1 MNDSTFSSL
10 PTGQPHRRS
19 MWRRLLPL
27 VVAATVLVAGI
38 MVTFRSPLAR
48 AAGRAQLTA
57 GKFNLSNLQELSV
70 ASDRV
75 KLRVESDAPMPET
88 LRSARVIS
96 EYDSF
101 RVVEVSEREAAQ
113 LADAPGVTQRND
125 FNYVYLNAVEI
136 NTTSPAAQSLRG
148 QQELV
153 DGVGMRL
160 VQFAGPIQPGWVRML
175 EATGVQIVTPIPS
188 NAYLV
193 YGNAKSFAA
202 LDAWMQRTEVVQW
215 DSPFYGLF
223 KVHPSAIPGSK
234 QYIDT
239 NGEYQVQLFNDQQ
252 GNRGTFELL
261 REIGARQIAGSQAW
275 GPYVNLFI
283 KMSPDYLADVA
294 NRPDVVSIHP
304 KTEVKKLDERQNMIV
319 AGNITGNTPNP
330 GNYLAL
336 LASWGFTQAQFN
348 ASGFVVDVTDDGA
361 DRNPTG
367 ANPGTVPVNS
377 NAGPVPAR
385 HFCLW
390 EGGVPGGTSRFIY
403 KGVWSSLGLGS
414 DGGQG
419 FSGHGQLNMSIVG
432 GFVPDSFD
440 PGGTRVHRDPQ
451 GFRYGLGVA
460 PFVRLANSVIF
471 DPDFTFPDIGKMLA
485 AGYNSGT
492 RISSNSWGGG
502 APLGS
507 YSPVA
512 QTYDARTRDVD
523 ANPSNGNQ
531 QLVVVFAA
539 GNSGTSGISVPG
551 TAKNVI
557 TVGAAENVHSH
568 ATANGGN
575 NNNPAGNDGC
585 GIGDT
590 VADSA
595 NDMAS
600 FSSRGP
606 CADGRRKPDIVAPGT
621 HVTGMTYVAAGAD
634 PTAPP
639 NNLGAADPDFRADG
653 VCALPGGGTAGSP
666 NNFFPFSPPQRWYTT
681 SSGTSHSC
689 PAVAG
694 GAALVY
700 QQFINNPA
708 YIAAHRTPL
717 GSAPPSPAM
726 VKAYLMNTARYMTGT
741 GANDTLWSNSQG
753 MGMMNLGTAFN
764 GVQRII
770 RDQVPADRFTATGQE
785 RVFTGTVVNGTA
797 PFRVT
802 LAWTDAPGPTI
813 GNAYLNDLD
822 LEVTIGGNTYRG
834 NVFSG
839 ANSVTG
845 GTADFRNNV
854 ESVFLPPF
862 PAGTPFIVRVRA
874 ANIVAQAD
882 PTVFGN
888 NQDFALVVHN
898 GQPAANLPI
907 ISVTS
912 AALTAESC
920 SPNNGVPDQN
930 ETVTYNITLRN
941 DGTASTNGNLIATLG
956 LGGGVGTVISPP
968 QNYGTLPVG
977 ASATRPFTFT
987 VNGLCG
993 TGLTLTFNL
1002 SDGNVSLGSVTFSTQ
1017 IGTPNNV
1024 LTQNFDTVTPPALP
1038 PGWTATNA
1046 SGPTPLWET
1055 STSTPDTPPNCAF
1068 VDNPGVVSDKR
1079 LDTPPI
1085 NLTTNQARL
1094 TFRNNFNFEFGW
1106 DGGVLEISI
1115 NGGPFQDILAAGGSF
1130 VIGGYNR
1137 TLNSSPNPLAG
1148 RQAWTGNSGG
1158 YIITTVN
1165 LPGSGPRTVVLRF
1178 RMGSDN
1184 FVSAP
1189 GWRIDTL
1196 VVQDGFQC
1204 CGIVTPPNVTFTGQT
1219 TTELP
1224 GTLNSDGDGFFEPC
1238 ETLRSNITVTN
1249 VGGTTATGV
1258 NVTITSPTSGVTIV
1272 SGSASLGSLAPS
1284 ASATGSVTFRLLPT
1298 FVPGTTV
1305 TINVSITFG
1314 PSGGPNTASYTVPT
1328 SCPLTPGGTF
1338 TFSNPA
1344 PITIPASG
1352 TSGPAAPYPSTINVS
1367 GLTGVVTKVTV
1378 TLNGFTHT
1386 FPDDVD
1392 VLLVGPGGQQCILM
1406 SDAGG
1411 AAGVSGVNLT
1421 FDDAAA
1427 VSLPDSTLITS
1438 GTYRPTNHP
1447 PNPDTFPPP
1456 GPGSV
1461 TQPPNPPLSVFNGT
1475 NPNGT
1480 WSLFVVDD
1488 ATLDTGNINGGWS
1501 ITIQT
1506 GTLNCFTTACL
1517 TNVNPQVQMLIY
1529 PSATTA
1535 LFGCPGYPLQ
1545 ATLVGLLTNIGA
1557 APLSN
1562 IAIQVRGLG
1571 FPDFTNPNAVIL
1583 AWPNPHRLASADDHA
1598 GPCAYTGGQAG
1609 SIQTTL
1615 NGQPPI
1621 GSGTPISSLAPGQ
1634 STSIFF
1640 LVHMPSTGPIRLLV
1654 DVLAI
1659 VGPVSTTESVE
1670 TQRQVIRTMAIDVVP
1685 DVNGKLVA
1693 RVISD
1698 EPATP
1703 KAGSGEDATVTT
1715 PARTPVA
1722 AAPGRRR

>member
-1 MNDSTFSSL
+1 MNDITSSP
-10 PTGQPHRRS
+10 PTERPRRRPA
-19 MWRRLLPL
+19 WRRLLPL

-38 MVTFRSPLAR
+38 AVTFRAPLTR

-57 GKFNLSNLQELSV
+57 GTFNLSNLRELSV
-70 ASDRV
+70 AGNRA
-75 KLRVESDAPMPET
+75 KLRVESDAPATEAM
-88 LRSARVIS
+88 RSAKVIS
-96 EYDSF
+96 EYEGF
-101 RVVEVSEREAAQ
+101 RVIEVSEQEAAR
-113 LADAPGVTQRND
+113 LADQPGVTQRND

-160 VQFAGPIQPGWVRML
+160 VQFAGPIQPAWVRML
-175 EATGVQIVTPIPS
+175 EATGVQIVTAVPS

-193 YGNAKSFAA
+193 YGNSKSLAA
-202 LDAWMQRTEVVQW
+202 LSALAQRTEAVQW

-239 NGEYQVQLFNDQQ
+239 NGEYQVQLFADQQ

-261 REIGARQIAGSQAW
+261 REIGARQLGETQAW

-304 KTEVKKLDERQNMIV
+304 NVEVKKLDERQNMIV
-319 AGNITGNTPNP
+319 AGNITGNVPNP
-330 GNYLAL
+330 GNYFSL
-336 LASWGFTQAQFN
+336 LSSWGFTQAQFN
-348 ASGFVVDVTDDGA
+348 SSGFVVDVTDDGA

-367 ANPGTVPVNS
+367 ADPGTVPSGS

-385 HFCLW
+385 HFSLW
-390 EGGVPGGTSRFIY
+390 QSGVLGGTSRFIY
-403 KGVWSSLGLGS
+403 KGIWNSPGTDGGLGF
-414 DGGQG
+414 D
-419 FSGHGQLNMSIVG
+419 GHGQLNMSIVG

-440 PGGTRVHRDPQ
+440 PGGTRIHRDPQ

-460 PFVRLANSVIF
+460 PFVRMANSVIF
-471 DPDFTFPDIGKMLA
+471 DPDFTFPNYNNMLA
-485 AGYNSGT
+485 AGYNSGA
-492 RISSNSWGGG
+492 RITSNSWGSLILGG
-502 APLGS
+502 VYNVNS
-507 YSPVA
+507 
-512 QTYDARTRDVD
+512 QTYDARTRDADTVT
-523 ANPSNGNQ
+523 AGNQ
-531 QLVVVFAA
+531 QLAMVFAA
-539 GNSGTSGISVPG
+539 GNEGPGAQTVLPPG

-568 ATANGGN
+568 STANGGN
-575 NNNPAGNDGC
+575 NAAGNDRC
-585 GIGDT
+585 GIPDT
-590 VADSA
+590 GADSA
-595 NDMAS
+595 NDMIG

-606 CADGRRKPDIVAPGT
+606 CQDGRRKPDIVAPGT

-639 NNLGAADPDFRADG
+639 NNLGAADPNFRASG

-666 NNFFPFSPPQRWYTT
+666 NNFFPFSPAQRWYTT

-708 YIAAHRTPL
+708 YIGAHRTPS

-726 VKAYLMNTARYMTGT
+726 LKAYLMNTTRYMTGT

-764 GVQRII
+764 SVQRII

-802 LAWTDAPGPTI
+802 LGWTDKEGPTI

-822 LEVTIGGNTYRG
+822 LEVTIGSNTYRG

-862 PAGTPFIVRVRA
+862 PAGTPFLVRVRA
-874 ANIVAQAD
+874 ANIIAQAD
-882 PTVFGN
+882 PTVSGN

-898 GQPAANLPI
+898 GQPATLPVI
-907 ISVTS
+907 TGVS
-912 AALTAESC
+912 ATLTAESC
-920 SPNNGVPDQN
+920 APNNGVPDQN
-930 ETVTYNITLRN
+930 ETVTYSITLRN
-941 DGTASTNGNLIATLG
+941 DGTASTNGNLIATLVP
-956 LGGGVGTVISPP
+956 GGGVGTIGGTNP
-968 QNYGTLPVG
+968 QNYGVLGIG
-977 ASATRPFTFT
+977 ASATRAFTFT

-993 TGLTLTFNL
+993 TTLTMTLNL
-1002 SDGNVSLGSVTFSTQ
+1002 SDSNGSLGTATFSFQ

-1038 PGWTATNA
+1038 AGWTATNA
-1046 SGPTPLWET
+1046 SGPSPLWVT
-1055 STSTPDTPPNCAF
+1055 SNVTPDTAPNCAF
-1068 VDNPGVVSDKR
+1068 VDNPAVVSDKR

-1094 TFRNNFNFEFGW
+1094 TFRNFYNTENLW

-1130 VIGGYNR
+1130 VTGGYNA
-1137 TLNSSPNPLAG
+1137 TLNGGSPIGG

-1158 YIITTVN
+1158 YITTTVN
-1165 LPGSGPRTVVLRF
+1165 LPGSGSRTVILRF
-1178 RMGSDN
+1178 RMGSD
-1184 FVSAP
+1184 SIIGAP

-1196 VVQDGFQC
+1196 TVQDGFQC
-1204 CGIVTPPNVTFTGQT
+1204 CGIVTAPNVTFTGQT

-1249 VGGTTATGV
+1249 VGGSPATTAIA
-1258 NVTITSPTSGVTIV
+1258 TITSPTTGVTIV
-1272 SGSASLGSLAPS
+1272 NGSTANLGPLAPGG
-1284 ASATGSVTFRLLPT
+1284 SATGNVTFKLLPT

-1305 TINVSITFG
+1305 TINVSVAFG
-1314 PSGGPNTASYTVPT
+1314 PGGPSPSTASYTVAT
-1328 SCPLTPGGTF
+1328 GCPLTPGGTF
-1338 TFSNPA
+1338 TFSNSA
-1344 PITIPASG
+1344 PITIPSLG
-1352 TSGPAAPYPSTINVS
+1352 TATPYPSTINVS
-1367 GLTGVVTKVTV
+1367 GITAPITKVTV
-1378 TLNGFTHT
+1378 TINNFNHT
-1386 FPDDVD
+1386 WPNDVG
-1392 VLLVGPGGQQCILM
+1392 VALRGPGGQICVLFNNAI
-1406 SDAGG
+1406 GG
-1411 AAGVSGVNLT
+1411 SGGVTNRTYT
-1421 FDDAAA
+1421 FDQTAPP
-1427 VSLPDSTLITS
+1427 LPLTGFPPS
-1438 GTYRPTNHP
+1438 GTYS
-1447 PNPDTFPPP
+1447 PNNNGGSRTFAAPLPPP
-1456 GPGSV
+1456 PYNS
-1461 TQPPNPPLSVFNGT
+1461 NLNIFNGLSGASV
-1475 NPNGT
+1475 NGT
-1480 WSLFVVDD
+1480 WELFVQDFVGGD
-1488 ATLDTGNINGGWS
+1488 AGNINGGWS

-1545 ATLVGLLTNIGA
+1545 ATLAGLLTNIGA

-1562 IAIQVRGLG
+1562 IAIQVKGLG

-1583 AWPNPHRLASADDHA
+1583 ASPNPHRLASADDYF
-1598 GPCAYTGGQAG
+1598 GPCAFTGGQAG

-1634 STSIFF
+1634 STNIFF
-1640 LVHMPSTGPIRLLV
+1640 RVYMPSTGPVRLLV

-1670 TQRQVIRTMAIDVVP
+1670 NQRQVIRTMVVEVSP
-1685 DVNGKLVA
+1685 DANGKMVA

-1698 EPATP
+1698 EPVTP
-1703 KAGSGEDATVTT
+1703 KATSGEDATATT
-1715 PARTPVA
+1715 PARTPVVM
-1722 AAPGRRR
+1722 APGRRR

>member
-1 MNDSTFSSL
+1 MNDITSSP
-10 PTGQPHRRS
+10 PTERPRRRPA
-19 MWRRLLPL
+19 WRRLLPL

-38 MVTFRSPLAR
+38 AVTFRAPLTH

-57 GKFNLSNLQELSV
+57 GTFNLSNLRELSV
-70 ASDRV
+70 AGNRA
-75 KLRVESDAPMPET
+75 KLRVESDAPATEAM
-88 LRSARVIS
+88 RSAKVIS
-96 EYDSF
+96 EYEGF
-101 RVVEVSEREAAQ
+101 RVIEVSEQEAAR
-113 LADAPGVTQRND
+113 LADQPGVTQRND

-160 VQFAGPIQPGWVRML
+160 VQFAGPIQPAWVRML
-175 EATGVQIVTPIPS
+175 EATGVQIVTAVPS

-193 YGNAKSFAA
+193 YGNSKSLAA
-202 LDAWMQRTEVVQW
+202 LSALAQRTEAVQW

-239 NGEYQVQLFNDQQ
+239 NGEYQVQLFADQQ

-261 REIGARQIAGSQAW
+261 REIGARQIAETQAW

-304 KTEVKKLDERQNMIV
+304 NVEVKKLDERQNMIV
-319 AGNITGNTPNP
+319 AGNITGNNPNP
-330 GNYLAL
+330 GNYFSL
-336 LASWGFTQAQFN
+336 LSSWGFTQAQFN
-348 ASGFVVDVTDDGA
+348 SSGFVVDVTDDGA

-367 ANPGTVPVNS
+367 ADPGTVPVNS

-385 HFCLW
+385 HFSLW
-390 EGGVPGGTSRFIY
+390 ESGVLGGTSRFIY
-403 KGVWSSLGLGS
+403 KGIWSSAGT

-440 PGGTRVHRDPQ
+440 PGGTRIHRDPQ

-460 PFVRLANSVIF
+460 PFVRMANSVIF
-471 DPDFTFPDIGKMLA
+471 DPSFRSPNFNNMLA
-485 AGYNSGT
+485 AGYAGGT
-492 RISSNSWGGG
+492 RISSNSWGAAVGG
-502 APLGS
+502 AYNANS
-507 YSPVA
+507 
-512 QTYDARTRDVD
+512 QTYDARTRDAD
-523 ANPSNGNQ
+523 TGTAGNQ
-531 QLVVVFAA
+531 QLAMVFAA
-539 GNSGTSGISVPG
+539 GNSGPG
-551 TAKNVI
+551 ATTIGAPATGKNVI

-568 ATANGGN
+568 ATANGGDN
-575 NNNPAGNDGC
+575 AAGNDGC
-585 GIGDT
+585 SVPDT
-590 VADSA
+590 GADSA
-595 NDMAS
+595 NDMIG

-606 CADGRRKPDIVAPGT
+606 CQDGRRKPDIVAPGT
-621 HVTGMTYVAAGAD
+621 HVTGIAYVAVGSN
-634 PTAPP
+634 PVSPP
-639 NNLGAADPDFRADG
+639 DNPGAADPGFRADG
-653 VCALPGGGTAGSP
+653 VCALPA
-666 NNFFPFSPPQRWYTT
+666 NNHFPVGQFWYTT

-708 YIAAHRTPL
+708 YIGAHRTPS

-726 VKAYLMNTARYMTGT
+726 LKAYLMNTTRYMTGT

-753 MGMMNLGTAFN
+753 MGMMNLGTSFN

-785 RVFTGTVVNGTA
+785 RVFVGQVVSGTA

-802 LAWTDAPGPTI
+802 LGWTDAPGSTV

-854 ESVFLPPF
+854 ENVFLPPF
-862 PAGTPFIVRVRA
+862 PAGTPFLVRVRA
-874 ANIVAQAD
+874 ANIIAQAD
-882 PTVFGN
+882 PTASGN

-898 GQPAANLPI
+898 GQPATIPI
-907 ISVTS
+907 ITGVS
-912 AALTAESC
+912 ATLTAESC
-920 SPNNGVPDQN
+920 APSNGVPDQN
-930 ETVTYNITLRN
+930 ETVTYSITLQN
-941 DGTASTNGNLIATLG
+941 NGTAPTNGNLIATLVP
-956 LGGGVGTVISPP
+956 GGGVGTIGGTNP
-968 QNYGTLPVG
+968 QNYGTLGIG
-977 ASATRPFTFT
+977 ASATRAFTFT

-993 TGLTLTFNL
+993 TTLTMTLNL
-1002 SDGNVSLGSVTFSTQ
+1002 SDGSGSLGTATFSFQ

-1038 PGWTATNA
+1038 AGWTATNA
-1046 SGPTPLWET
+1046 SGPAPLWVT
-1055 STSTPDTPPNCAF
+1055 SNVTPDTAPNCAF
-1068 VDNPGVVSDKR
+1068 VDDPPTVSDKR

-1094 TFRNNFNFEFGW
+1094 TFRNNFSFEAPNF

-1130 VIGGYNR
+1130 VTGGYNG
-1137 TLNSSPNPLAG
+1137 TVSTCCSNPIGG
-1148 RQAWTGNSGG
+1148 RQAWIGSSGG
-1158 YIITTVN
+1158 YITTTVN

-1178 RMGSDN
+1178 RMGSDTV
-1184 FVSAP
+1184 FSAP

-1196 VVQDGFQC
+1196 TVQDGFQC
-1204 CGIVTPPNVTFTGQT
+1204 CGIVTAPNVTFTGQT

-1238 ETLRSNITVTN
+1238 ETLQSAITVTN
-1249 VGGTTATGV
+1249 VGGSTATTAIA
-1258 NVTITSPTSGVTIV
+1258 TITSPTPGVTIV
-1272 SGSASLGSLAPS
+1272 SGSTANLGPLAPGG
-1284 ASATGSVTFRLLPT
+1284 SATGNVTFKLLPT

-1305 TINVSITFG
+1305 TINVSVAFG
-1314 PSGGPNTASYTVPT
+1314 PGGPSPSTSGYTVAT
-1328 SCPLTPGGTF
+1328 GCPLTPGGTF

-1344 PITIPASG
+1344 PITIPSSG
-1352 TSGPAAPYPSTINVS
+1352 TVGPAAPYPSTINVS
-1367 GLTGVVTKVTV
+1367 GITAAITKVTV
-1378 TLNGFTHT
+1378 TINNFNHT
-1386 FPDDVD
+1386 WPSDVG
-1392 VLLVGPGGQQCILM
+1392 VALRGPGGQICVLFNAAI
-1406 SDAGG
+1406 GG
-1411 AAGVSGVNLT
+1411 SGGVTNRTYT
-1421 FDDAAA
+1421 FDQTAPP
-1427 VSLPDSTLITS
+1427 LPTTGFPPS
-1438 GTYRPTNHP
+1438 GTYS
-1447 PNPDTFPPP
+1447 PNNNGGSRTFAAPLPPP
-1456 GPGSV
+1456 PYNS
-1461 TQPPNPPLSVFNGT
+1461 NLNIFNGLSGASV
-1475 NPNGT
+1475 NGT
-1480 WSLFVVDD
+1480 WELFVQDFVSGD
-1488 ATLDTGNINGGWS
+1488 AGNINGGWS
-1501 ITIQT
+1501 MTIET

-1529 PSATTA
+1529 PSATA
-1535 LFGCPGYPLQ
+1535 AIFGCPGYPFRGIL
-1545 ATLVGLLTNIGA
+1545 AGLLTNTGA
-1557 APLSN
+1557 APLSS

-1583 AWPNPHRLASADDHA
+1583 ASPNPHRLASADDYA
-1598 GPCAYTGGQAG
+1598 GPCAFTGGQAG

-1621 GSGTPISSLAPGQ
+1621 GSGTPIGSLAPGQ
-1634 STSIFF
+1634 STNIFF
-1640 LVHMPSTGPIRLLV
+1640 RVHMPSTGTMRMLV

-1670 TQRQVIRTMAIDVVP
+1670 NQRQVVRTLVVEVSP
-1685 DVNGKLVA
+1685 DMNGKLTA

-1703 KAGSGEDATVTT
+1703 KATSGEDATATT
-1715 PARTPVA
+1715 PTRTPVV

>member
-1 MNDSTFSSL
+1 MNDITSSP
-10 PTGQPHRRS
+10 PTERPRRRPA
-19 MWRRLLPL
+19 WRRLLPL

-38 MVTFRSPLAR
+38 AVTFRAPLTR

-57 GKFNLSNLQELSV
+57 GTFNLSNLRELSV
-70 ASDRV
+70 AGNRA
-75 KLRVESDAPMPET
+75 KLRVESDAPATEAM
-88 LRSARVIS
+88 RSAKVIS
-96 EYDSF
+96 EYEGF
-101 RVVEVSEREAAQ
+101 RVIEVSEQEAAR
-113 LADAPGVTQRND
+113 LADQPGVTQRND

-160 VQFAGPIQPGWVRML
+160 VQFAGPIQPAWVRML
-175 EATGVQIVTPIPS
+175 EATGVQIVTAVPS

-193 YGNAKSFAA
+193 YGNSKSLAA
-202 LDAWMQRTEVVQW
+202 LSALAQRTEAVQW

-239 NGEYQVQLFNDQQ
+239 NGEYQVQLFADQQ

-261 REIGARQIAGSQAW
+261 REIGARQLGETQAW

-304 KTEVKKLDERQNMIV
+304 NVEVKKLDERQNMIV
-319 AGNITGNTPNP
+319 AGNITGNVPNP
-330 GNYLAL
+330 GNYFSL
-336 LASWGFTQAQFN
+336 LSSWGFTQAQFN
-348 ASGFVVDVTDDGA
+348 SSGFVVDVTDDGA

-367 ANPGTVPVNS
+367 ADPGTVPSGS

-385 HFCLW
+385 HFSLW
-390 EGGVPGGTSRFIY
+390 QSGVLGGTSRFIY
-403 KGVWSSLGLGS
+403 KGIWNSPGTDGGLGF
-414 DGGQG
+414 D
-419 FSGHGQLNMSIVG
+419 GHGQLNMSIVG

-440 PGGTRVHRDPQ
+440 PGGTRIHRDPQ

-471 DPDFTFPDIGKMLA
+471 DPSFRNPNFNNMLA
-485 AGYNSGT
+485 AGYNSGA
-492 RISSNSWGGG
+492 RITSNSWGANTAGG
-502 APLGS
+502 YNVNS
-507 YSPVA
+507 
-512 QTYDARTRDVD
+512 QTYDARTRDAD
-523 ANPSNGNQ
+523 TGTAGNQ
-531 QLVVVFAA
+531 QLAMVFAA
-539 GNSGTSGISVPG
+539 GNAGPGAQTVGAPG

-575 NNNPAGNDGC
+575 NAAGNDGC
-585 GIGDT
+585 GIPDT
-590 VADSA
+590 GADSA
-595 NDMAS
+595 NDMIS

-621 HVTGMTYVAAGAD
+621 HITGMAYVTATSD
-634 PTAPP
+634 PVSPP
-639 NNLGAADPDFRADG
+639 DNTGTGDPGFRGSG
-653 VCALPGGGTAGSP
+653 VCAMPGGGTAGNP
-666 NNFFPFSPPQRWYTT
+666 NNYFPTSTGQRWYTT

-708 YIAAHRTPL
+708 YIGAHRTPS

-726 VKAYLMNTARYMTGT
+726 LKAYLMNTARYMTGT

-753 MGMMNLGTAFN
+753 MGMMNLGTSFN

-785 RVFTGTVVNGTA
+785 RVFVGTVVNGTA

-802 LAWTDAPGPTI
+802 LGWTDAPGSTI
-813 GNAYLNDLD
+813 GNAYNNDLD

-854 ESVFLPPF
+854 ENVFLPPF
-862 PAGTPFIVRVRA
+862 AAGTPFVIRVRA
-874 ANIVAQAD
+874 ANINSQAD
-882 PTVFGN
+882 PTVSGN

-898 GQPAANLPI
+898 GQPATLPVI
-907 ISVTS
+907 TGVS
-912 AALTAESC
+912 ATLTAESC
-920 SPNNGVPDQN
+920 VPNNGVPDQN

-941 DGTASTNGNLIATLG
+941 DGTAPTNGNLIATLVP
-956 LGGGVGTVISPP
+956 GGGVGAIGGTNP
-968 QNYGTLPVG
+968 QNYGVLGIG
-977 ASATRPFTFT
+977 ASATRAFTFT

-993 TGLTLTFNL
+993 TTLTMTLNL
-1002 SDGNVSLGSVTFSTQ
+1002 SDSNGSLGTATFSFQ

-1038 PGWTATNA
+1038 AGWTATNA
-1046 SGPTPLWET
+1046 SGPSPLWVT
-1055 STSTPDTPPNCAF
+1055 SNVTPDTAPNCAF
-1068 VDNPGVVSDKR
+1068 VDNPAVVSDKR

-1094 TFRNNFNFEFGW
+1094 TFRNFYNTENLW

-1115 NGGPFQDILAAGGSF
+1115 NGGPFQDILTAGGSF
-1130 VIGGYNR
+1130 VTGGYNA
-1137 TLNSSPNPLAG
+1137 TLNSGSPIGG

-1158 YIITTVN
+1158 YITTTVN
-1165 LPGSGPRTVVLRF
+1165 LPGSGSRTVILRF
-1178 RMGSDN
+1178 RMGSD
-1184 FVSAP
+1184 SIIGAP

-1196 VVQDGFQC
+1196 TVQDGFQC
-1204 CGIVTPPNVTFTGQT
+1204 CGIVTAPNVTFTGQT

-1238 ETLRSNITVTN
+1238 ETLQSAITVTN
-1249 VGGTTATGV
+1249 VGGSTATTAIA
-1258 NVTITSPTSGVTIV
+1258 TITSPTTGVTIV
-1272 SGSASLGSLAPS
+1272 NGSTVNLGPLAPGG
-1284 ASATGSVTFRLLPT
+1284 SATGNVTFKLLPS

-1305 TINVSITFG
+1305 TINVSVAFG
-1314 PSGGPNTASYTVPT
+1314 PGGPSPSTASYTVAT
-1328 SCPLTPGGTF
+1328 GCPLTPGGTF

-1367 GLTGVVTKVTV
+1367 GITAPITKVTV
-1378 TLNGFTHT
+1378 TINNFNHT
-1386 FPDDVD
+1386 WPSDVG
-1392 VLLVGPGGQQCILM
+1392 VALRGPGGQICVLFNNAI
-1406 SDAGG
+1406 GG
-1411 AAGVSGVNLT
+1411 SGGVTGRTYT
-1421 FDDAAA
+1421 FDQTAPP
-1427 VSLPDSTLITS
+1427 LPLTGFPPS
-1438 GTYRPTNHP
+1438 GTYS
-1447 PNPDTFPPP
+1447 PNNNGGSRTFAAPLPPP
-1456 GPGSV
+1456 PYNS
-1461 TQPPNPPLSVFNGT
+1461 NLNIFNGLSGASV
-1475 NPNGT
+1475 NGT
-1480 WSLFVVDD
+1480 WELFVQDFAGGDV
-1488 ATLDTGNINGGWS
+1488 GNINGGWS
-1501 ITIQT
+1501 MTIQT

-1529 PSATTA
+1529 PSATAA
-1535 LFGCPGYPLQ
+1535 LFGCPGYPFRGIL
-1545 ATLVGLLTNIGA
+1545 AGLLTNTGA

-1562 IAIQVRGLG
+1562 IAIQVKGLG

-1583 AWPNPHRLASADDHA
+1583 ASPNPHRLASADDYA

-1634 STSIFF
+1634 STNIFF
-1640 LVHMPSTGPIRLLV
+1640 RVHMPSTGTMRMLV

-1670 TQRQVIRTMAIDVVP
+1670 NQRQVIRTMVVEVSP
-1685 DVNGKLVA
+1685 DANGKMVA

-1698 EPATP
+1698 EPVTP
-1703 KAGSGEDATVTT
+1703 KATSGEDATATT
-1715 PARTPVA
+1715 PARTPVVM
-1722 AAPGRRR
+1722 APGRRR

>member
-239 NGEYQVQLFNDQQ
+239 NGEYQVQLFNDQK

-261 REIGARQIAGSQAW
+261 REIGARQLGGTQAW

-304 KTEVKKLDERQNMIV
+304 NVEVKKLDERQNMIV

-348 ASGFVVDVTDDGA
+348 SSGFVVDVTDDGA
-361 DRNPTG
+361 DRNPVG
-367 ANPGTVPVNS
+367 ADPGALPPINS
-377 NAGPVPAR
+377 NAGPVLAR

-390 EGGVPGGTSRFIY
+390 EGGVLGGTSRFIY
-403 KGVWSSLGLGS
+403 KGEWSSTSSSPGPDNGEGL
-414 DGGQG
+414 D
-419 FSGHGQLNMSIVG
+419 GHGQLNMSIVG

-440 PGGTRVHRDPQ
+440 PSGTRVHRDPQ

-460 PFVRLANSVIF
+460 PFVRMANSVIF
-471 DPDFTFPDIGKMLA
+471 DPGFTFPDFNNMLA
-485 AGYNSGT
+485 AGYTGGA
-492 RISSNSWGGG
+492 RITSNSWGARTAGG
-502 APLGS
+502 YNLNS
-507 YSPVA
+507 
-512 QTYDARTRDVD
+512 QTYDARTRDAD
-523 ANPSNGNQ
+523 TGTAGNQ
-531 QLVVVFAA
+531 QLLMVFAA
-539 GNSGTSGISVPG
+539 GNSGPGAQTVGAPG

-575 NNNPAGNDGC
+575 NAAGNDGC
-585 GIGDT
+585 NIPDT
-590 VADSA
+590 GADSA
-595 NDMAS
+595 NDMIG

-606 CADGRRKPDIVAPGT
+606 CQDGRRKPDIVAPGT
-621 HVTGMTYVAAGAD
+621 HVTGMTYVAPGSD
-634 PTAPP
+634 PVSPP
-639 NNLGAADPDFRADG
+639 NNLGAADPNFRASG

-666 NNFFPFSPPQRWYTT
+666 NNFFPFSPAQRWYTT

-708 YIAAHRTPL
+708 YIGAHRTPP

-726 VKAYLMNTARYMTGT
+726 VKAYLMNSARYMTGV

-802 LAWTDAPGPTI
+802 LAWTDAPGPTT

-862 PAGTPFIVRVRA
+862 PAGTPFLVRVRA
-874 ANIVAQAD
+874 ANIIAQAD
-882 PTVFGN
+882 PTVSGN

-898 GQPAANLPI
+898 GQPATIPI
-907 ISVTS
+907 ITGVS
-912 AALTAESC
+912 ATLTAESC
-920 SPNNGVPDQN
+920 VPNNGVPDQN

-941 DGTASTNGNLIATLG
+941 DGTAPTNGNLIATLVP
-956 LGGGVGTVISPP
+956 GGGVGTIGGTNP
-968 QNYGTLPVG
+968 QNYGTLGIG

-993 TGLTLTFNL
+993 TTLTMTLNL
-1002 SDGNVSLGSVTFSTQ
+1002 SDGSGSLGTATFSFQ

-1038 PGWTATNA
+1038 AGWTATNA
-1046 SGPTPLWET
+1046 EGPAPLWVT
-1055 STSTPDTPPNCAF
+1055 SNVTPDTAPNCAF
-1068 VDNPGVVSDKR
+1068 VDDPPTVSDKR

-1094 TFRNNFNFEFGW
+1094 TFRNNYNLENLY

-1130 VIGGYNR
+1130 VTGGYNA
-1137 TLNSSPNPLAG
+1137 TLNSGSPIGG

-1158 YIITTVN
+1158 YITTTVN
-1165 LPGSGPRTVVLRF
+1165 LPGSGARTVVLRF
-1178 RMGSDN
+1178 RMGSDSS
-1184 FVSAP
+1184 VGRP

-1196 VVQDGFQC
+1196 TVQDGFQC
-1204 CGIVTPPNVTFTGQT
+1204 CGIATGPNVTFTSQT
-1219 TTELP
+1219 TAELP

-1238 ETLRSNITVTN
+1238 ETLRSNITVRN

-1272 SGSASLGSLAPS
+1272 SGSASLGSLAPG

-1328 SCPLTPGGTF
+1328 SCPLMPGGTF

-1378 TLNGFTHT
+1378 TLNGFTHDY
-1386 FPDDVD
+1386 PDDVD

-1411 AAGVSGVNLT
+1411 GDDVSGVNLT
-1421 FDDAAA
+1421 FDDMAV
-1427 VSLPDSTLITS
+1427 VSLPDSTEIRS
-1438 GTYRPTNHP
+1438 GTYKPTNYGS
-1447 PNPDTFPPP
+1447 PDNFPAP
-1456 GPGSV
+1456 GPGPV
-1461 TQPPNPPLSVFNGT
+1461 TQPLNPPLSVFNGT

-1488 ATLDTGNINGGWS
+1488 FGGDAGNINGGWS

-1529 PSATTA
+1529 PSATGV
-1535 LFGCPGYPLQ
+1535 LPGCPGYLLQ
-1545 ATLVGLLTNIGA
+1545 SSLVGVLTNTGA

-1571 FPDFTNPNAVIL
+1571 FPDFTNPNAVIP
-1583 AWPNPHRLASADDHA
+1583 ASPNPHRLASADDYF
-1598 GPCAYTGGQAG
+1598 GPCANTGGQAG

-1621 GSGTPISSLAPGQ
+1621 GFGAPIGSLAAGQ
-1634 STSIFF
+1634 STNIFF
-1640 LVHMPSTGPIRLLV
+1640 RVYMPSTGPVRLLV

-1670 TQRQVIRTMAIDVVP
+1670 TQRQVIRTMVIDVVP
-1685 DVNGKLVA
+1685 DADGKLTA
-1693 RVISD
+1693 RVVRD
-1698 EPATP
+1698 EPVTP
-1703 KAGSGEDATVTT
+1703 KAASGEDATATT
-1715 PARTPVA
+1715 PARTPVV

>member
-1 MNDSTFSSL
+1 MNDITSS
-10 PTGQPHRRS
+10 PPAERPRRRS
-19 MWRRLLPL
+19 GWRRLLPL
-27 VVAATVLVAGI
+27 VVAATVLVTGI
-38 MVTFRSPLAR
+38 VVTFRMPLTR

-57 GKFNLSNLQELSV
+57 GKFNLSNVRELSV
-70 ASDRV
+70 AGDRV
-75 KLRVESDAPMPET
+75 KLRIESDAPMPEAM
-88 LRSARVIS
+88 RSAKVIS
-96 EYDSF
+96 EYEGF

-175 EATGVQIVTPIPS
+175 EATGVQIVTAVPS

-202 LDAWMQRTEVVQW
+202 LNAMMQRTQVVQW

-239 NGEYQVQLFNDQQ
+239 NGEYQVQLFNDQK

-261 REIGARQIAGSQAW
+261 REIGARQLGETQAW

-304 KTEVKKLDERQNMIV
+304 NVEVKKLDERQNMIV
-319 AGNITGNTPNP
+319 AGNITGNNPNP
-330 GNYLAL
+330 GNYFSL
-336 LASWGFTQAQFN
+336 LSSWGFTQAQFN
-348 ASGFVVDVTDDGA
+348 ASGFVVDVVDDGA
-361 DRNPTG
+361 DRNLPPG
-367 ANPGTVPVNS
+367 DPGTVPVNS

-390 EGGVPGGTSRFIY
+390 ESGVLGGTSRFIY
-403 KGVWSSLGLGS
+403 KGVWSTQVPGLGP
-414 DGGQG
+414 DQG
-419 FSGHGQLNMSIVG
+419 EGRSGHGQLNMSIVG

-440 PGGTRVHRDPQ
+440 PSGTRVHRDPQ

-460 PFVRLANSVIF
+460 PFVRMANSVIF
-471 DPDFTFPDIGKMLA
+471 DPNFRFPDFNNMLA
-485 AGYNSGT
+485 AGYNNGA
-492 RISSNSWGGG
+492 RITSNSWGANTAGG
-502 APLGS
+502 YNLNS
-507 YSPVA
+507 
-512 QTYDARTRDVD
+512 QTYDARTRDADTVT
-523 ANPSNGNQ
+523 PGNQ
-531 QLVVVFAA
+531 QLAMVFAA
-539 GNSGTSGISVPG
+539 GNAGPGAQTVGAPG

-568 ATANGGN
+568 STANGGN
-575 NNNPAGNDGC
+575 NAAGNDGC
-585 GIGDT
+585 GIPDT
-590 VADSA
+590 GADSA
-595 NDMAS
+595 NDMIG

-606 CADGRRKPDIVAPGT
+606 CQDGRRKPDIVAPGT
-621 HVTGMTYVAAGAD
+621 HVTGMTYVATGSD
-634 PTAPP
+634 PVSPP
-639 NNLGAADPDFRADG
+639 NNLGAADPNFRADG

-666 NNFFPFSPPQRWYTT
+666 NNFFPFSPAQRWYTT

-708 YIAAHRTPL
+708 YIGAHRTPS

-726 VKAYLMNTARYMTGT
+726 LKAYLMNTTRYMTGT

-802 LAWTDAPGPTI
+802 LAWTDAPGPTT

-874 ANIVAQAD
+874 ANIIAQAD
-882 PTVFGN
+882 PTVSGN

-898 GQPAANLPI
+898 GQPATIPI
-907 ISVTS
+907 ITGVS
-912 AALTAESC
+912 ATLTAESC
-920 SPNNGVPDQN
+920 VPNNGVPDQN
-930 ETVTYNITLRN
+930 ETVTYSITLRN
-941 DGTASTNGNLIATLG
+941 DGTGPTNGNLIATLVP
-956 LGGGVGTVISPP
+956 GGGVGTIGGTNP

-977 ASATRPFTFT
+977 ASATRAFTFT

-993 TGLTLTFNL
+993 TTLTMTLNL
-1002 SDGNVSLGSVTFSTQ
+1002 SDSNGSLGTATFSFQ

-1046 SGPTPLWET
+1046 SGQEPLWET
-1055 STSTPDTPPNCAF
+1055 SADTPHTPPNCAF
-1068 VDNPGVVSDKR
+1068 VDDPPTVSDKR

-1094 TFRNNFNFEFGW
+1094 TFRNNFSFEAPNY

-1130 VIGGYNR
+1130 VTGGYNG
-1137 TLNSSPNPLAG
+1137 TVSNCCNNPIG
-1148 RQAWTGNSGG
+1148 NRQAWIGSSGG
-1158 YIITTVN
+1158 YITTTVN
-1165 LPGSGPRTVVLRF
+1165 LPGSGARTVVLRF
-1178 RMGSDN
+1178 RMGSD
-1184 FVSAP
+1184 FSVAGV

-1196 VVQDGFQC
+1196 TVQDGFQC
-1204 CGIVTPPNVTFTGQT
+1204 CGIVTAPNVTFTGQT

-1249 VGGTTATGV
+1249 VGGSPATTAIA
-1258 NVTITSPTSGVTIV
+1258 TITSPTTGVTIV
-1272 SGSASLGSLAPS
+1272 NGSTVNLGPLAPGG
-1284 ASATGSVTFRLLPT
+1284 SATGNVTFKLLPT

-1305 TINVSITFG
+1305 TINVSVAFG
-1314 PSGGPNTASYTVPT
+1314 PGGPSPSTASYTVAT
-1328 SCPLTPGGTF
+1328 GCPLTPGGTF
-1338 TFSNPA
+1338 TFSNTA
-1344 PITIPASG
+1344 PITIPS
-1352 TSGPAAPYPSTINVS
+1352 SGPASPYPSTINVS
-1367 GLTGVVTKVTV
+1367 GITAPITKVTV
-1378 TLNGFTHT
+1378 TINDFNHT
-1386 FPDDVD
+1386 WPSDVG
-1392 VLLVGPGGQQCILM
+1392 VALRGPGGQICVLFNNAI
-1406 SDAGG
+1406 GG
-1411 AAGVSGVNLT
+1411 SGGVTNRTYT
-1421 FDDAAA
+1421 FDQTAPP
-1427 VSLPDSTLITS
+1427 LPLTGFPPS
-1438 GTYRPTNHP
+1438 GTYS
-1447 PNPDTFPPP
+1447 PNNNGGSRTFAAPLPPP
-1456 GPGSV
+1456 PYNS
-1461 TQPPNPPLSVFNGT
+1461 NLNIFNGLSGASV
-1475 NPNGT
+1475 NGT
-1480 WSLFVVDD
+1480 WELFVQDFVGGL
-1488 ATLDTGNINGGWS
+1488 AGNINGGWS
-1501 ITIQT
+1501 ITIET

-1545 ATLVGLLTNIGA
+1545 ATLVGLLTNISA

-1562 IAIQVRGLG
+1562 IAIQVTGLG
-1571 FPDFTNPNAVIL
+1571 FPDFTNPSAVIL
-1583 AWPNPHRLASADDHA
+1583 ATPNPHRLASADDYA

-1615 NGQPPI
+1615 NGQPPV
-1621 GSGTPISSLAPGQ
+1621 GTGVPISPLAAGQ
-1634 STSIFF
+1634 STSVFF
-1640 LVHMPSTGPIRLLV
+1640 RVRVPSTGPIRLLV
-1654 DVLAI
+1654 NVLAI

-1670 TQRQVIRTMAIDVVP
+1670 TQRQVIRTMVIDVVP
-1685 DVNGKLVA
+1685 DADGKLTA
-1693 RVISD
+1693 RVVRD
-1698 EPATP
+1698 EPVTP
-1703 KAGSGEDATVTT
+1703 KAASGEDATATT
-1715 PARTPVA
+1715 PARTPVVM
-1722 AAPGRRR
+1722 APGRRR

>member
-440 PGGTRVHRDPQ
+440 PGGLRVHRDPQ

-460 PFVRLANSVIF
+460 PFVRMANSVIF
-471 DPDFTFPDIGKMLA
+471 DPNFRFPDFNNMLA
-485 AGYNSGT
+485 AGYNNGA
-492 RISSNSWGGG
+492 RITSNSWGASTAGG
-502 APLGS
+502 YNMNS
-507 YSPVA
+507 
-512 QTYDARTRDVD
+512 QTYDARTRDADTVT
-523 ANPSNGNQ
+523 PGNQ
-531 QLVVVFAA
+531 QLLMVFAA
-539 GNSGTSGISVPG
+539 GNSGPGAQTVGAPG

-568 ATANGGN
+568 SIANGGN
-575 NNNPAGNDGC
+575 HPAGNDGC
-585 GIGDT
+585 GIPDT
-590 VADSA
+590 GADSA
-595 NDMAS
+595 NDMIG

-606 CADGRRKPDIVAPGT
+606 CRDGRRKPDIVAPGT
-621 HVTGMTYVAAGAD
+621 HVTGMTYVAVGSGSL
-634 PTAPP
+634 PP
-639 NNLGAADPDFRADG
+639 ALFFGAADPGFRADG
-653 VCALPGGGTAGSP
+653 VCALPGSGTAGSP
-666 NNFFPFSPPQRWYTT
+666 NNFFPFSPAQRWYTT

-700 QQFINNPA
+700 QQFINNPP
-708 YIAAHRTPL
+708 YIAAHRTPP

-726 VKAYLMNTARYMTGT
+726 VKAYLMNSARYMTGV

-785 RVFTGTVVNGTA
+785 RFLTGTVVDGTA

-802 LAWTDAPGPTI
+802 LAWTDAPGPTT

-862 PAGTPFIVRVRA
+862 PAGTPFLVRVRA
-874 ANIVAQAD
+874 ANIIAQAD
-882 PTVFGN
+882 PTVAGF
-888 NQDFALVVHN
+888 NQDYALVVHN
-898 GQPAANLPI
+898 GQPATIPFI
-907 ISVTS
+907 TPQS
-912 AALTAESC
+912 ATLMVESC
-920 SPNNGVPDQN
+920 APNNGVPDPG
-930 ETVTYNITLRN
+930 ETVTYSITLQN
-941 DGTASTNGNLIATLG
+941 NGTAPTNGNLIATLVP
-956 LGGGVGTVISPP
+956 GGGVGTVISPP
-968 QNYGTLPVG
+968 QNYGVLGIG
-977 ASATRPFTFT
+977 ASATQSFTFT
-987 VNGLCG
+987 VSGSCG
-993 TGLTLTFNL
+993 TMLMPTLNL
-1002 SDGNVSLGSVTFSTQ
+1002 SDSSGSLGSVTFSFQ
-1017 IGTPNNV
+1017 IGTPFTSV
-1024 LTQNFDTVTPPALP
+1024 TQNFDAVTAPALP

-1046 SGPTPLWET
+1046 SGPLPLWVT
-1055 STSTPDTPPNCAF
+1055 STSTPHTLPNCAF
-1068 VDNPGVVSDKR
+1068 VDDPPTVSDKR

-1085 NLTTNQARL
+1085 SLTSQAQL
-1094 TFRNNFNFEFGW
+1094 TFRNNYNLENNF

-1130 VIGGYNR
+1130 VTGGYNG
-1137 TLNSSPNPLAG
+1137 TVSTCCSNPIGG

-1158 YIITTVN
+1158 YITTTVN

-1178 RMGSDN
+1178 RMGSD
-1184 FVSAP
+1184 SIIGAP

-1196 VVQDGFQC
+1196 TVQDGFQC
-1204 CGIVTPPNVTFTGQT
+1204 CGIPNVTFTGQT
-1219 TTELP
+1219 TAELSGP
-1224 GTLNSDGDGFFEPC
+1224 SNSDGDGFFEPC
-1238 ETLRSNITVTN
+1238 ETLQSAITVTN
-1249 VGGTTATGV
+1249 AGGSPATGV
-1258 NVTITSPTSGVTIV
+1258 TVTITSTTPEVTIV
-1272 SGSASLGSLAPS
+1272 NGTASLGSLAPGG
-1284 ASATGSVTFRLLPT
+1284 SATGNVTFKLLPSFT
-1298 FVPGTTV
+1298 PGTTV
-1305 TINVSITFG
+1305 TIDVSITFG
-1314 PSGGPNTASYTVPT
+1314 PSGGPNTASYTVAT
-1328 SCPLTPGGTF
+1328 GCPLTPGGTF

-1344 PITIPASG
+1344 PITIPDSG
-1352 TSGPAAPYPSTINVS
+1352 TATPYPSTINVS

-1378 TLNGFTHT
+1378 TINDFNHT
-1386 FPDDVD
+1386 WPRDVG
-1392 VLLVGPGGQQCILM
+1392 VALRGPGGQICVLFNNAI
-1406 SDAGG
+1406 GG
-1411 AAGVSGVNLT
+1411 SGGVTNRTYT
-1421 FDDAAA
+1421 FDQAFPP
-1427 VSLPDSTLITS
+1427 LPTSGFPLS
-1438 GTYRPTNHP
+1438 GTYGPNNNSTTRTFAAPLPSP
-1447 PNPDTFPPP
+1447 PYN
-1456 GPGSV
+1456 S
-1461 TQPPNPPLSVFNGT
+1461 NLNIFNGLSGASV
-1475 NPNGT
+1475 NGT
-1480 WSLFVVDD
+1480 WELFVQDFVGGD
-1488 ATLDTGNINGGWS
+1488 AGNINGGWS

-1506 GTLNCFTTACL
+1506 GTPDCTTTACGASAVLQNCRVSLGITGQTLLGNTCGPPNYAGDLVLTAVL
-1517 TNVNPQVQMLIY
+1517 TNTSTQTISDVFVQVVGL
-1529 PSATTA
+1529 
-1535 LFGCPGYPLQ
+1535 GYPDS
-1545 ATLVGLLTNIGA
+1545 TPTG
-1557 APLSN
+1557 
-1562 IAIQVRGLG
+1562 
-1571 FPDFTNPNAVIL
+1571 VIV
-1583 AWPNPHRLASADDHA
+1583 ASPNPHRLLTADGA
-1598 GPCAYTGGQAG
+1598 TCSSGGQAG
-1609 SIQTTL
+1609 ADQSTV
-1615 NGQPPI
+1615 NGQVPI
-1621 GSGTPISSLAPGQ
+1621 GSNTPIGTLNPGESRTLTFRIALPAVRRLRFFVNVFGVGGTACPVALNEGRTPGPVMATTMSLEGPAFGFEVLRDKGRLTVEPLASGTALPGTPS
-1634 STSIFF
+1634 
-1640 LVHMPSTGPIRLLV
+1640 
-1654 DVLAI
+1654 
-1659 VGPVSTTESVE
+1659 
-1670 TQRQVIRTMAIDVVP
+1670 
-1685 DVNGKLVA
+1685 
-1693 RVISD
+1693 
-1698 EPATP
+1698 
-1703 KAGSGEDATVTT
+1703 
-1715 PARTPVA
+1715 
-1722 AAPGRRR
+1722 GRRR